1 MKKLTRLFLL
11 AILYISTTSYSYG
24 QKLDRDQ
31 LANKIVLALQQ
42 SDVNVFTN
50 LVPSLSQYENAIK
63 IQRTYSKITFK
74 KPVKEEAKFAQEDE
88 LKNVKGRYEDLKG
101 EFCRGKKNPDWNT
114 AKINR
119 IIYET
124 EKSDGNDYS
133 AILVELTDANS
144 DRKYYLEIDSILTK
158 GGWKIFD
165 DVMMVED
172 KIEKRI
178 ETKNKRGV

>member
-1 MKKLTRLFLL
+1 MKKMIRIFLL
-11 AILYISTTSYSYG
+11 AILYISSTNFSFG

-42 SDVNVFTN
+42 SDVNVFIN
-50 LVPSLSQYENAIK
+50 LVPTLSEYENGIK
-63 IQRTYSKITFK
+63 IQRSYSKITFK
-74 KPVKEEAKFAQEDE
+74 RPIKEEAKLVQADE

-101 EFCRGKKNPDWNT
+101 ELCRGKKNPDWNT

-124 EKSDGNDYS
+124 EKSDGNEYS
-133 AILVELTDANS
+133 AILVELTDSKS
-144 DRKYYLEIDSILTK
+144 DRKYYLEIEATLTK
-158 GGWKIFD
+158 SGWKLFD

-172 KIEKRI
+172 HIEKRI
-178 ETKNKRGV
+178 ETKNKRES